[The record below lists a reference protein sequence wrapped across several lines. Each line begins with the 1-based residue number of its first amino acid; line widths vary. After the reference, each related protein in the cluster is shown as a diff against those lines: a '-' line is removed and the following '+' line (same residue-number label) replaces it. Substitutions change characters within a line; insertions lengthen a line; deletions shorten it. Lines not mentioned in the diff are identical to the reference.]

1 MSLSTLAV
9 AVLSLSTSNACLDA
23 RSLAEDIARARDA
36 GTPITHVLT
45 VMQGNELWT
54 DMTRI
59 IYSYPEL
66 PPVAL
71 GIITESACRD
81 NS

>member
-9 AVLSLSTSNACLDA
+9 AVLSLTTPNVCLDA

-36 GTPITHVLT
+36 GTPLTQVLT
-45 VMQGNELWT
+45 IVQGSELWI